1 MSDRI
6 KAALAV
12 AKARGVKL
20 GGNKGT
26 TPERIR
32 AAQKAAAIARTA
44 YALARARDLAP
55 LVWQLRGEGKS
66 CRQIATEL
74 ERLGINPSRGG
85 KWHDSAVRKIFLR
98 TAQEFSPDGA
108 SYTMLDVRRKQYEDR
123 VRSFAPLIL
132 ELRSKGMSFHQI
144 AEEFNRRQFISRRD
158 GKWNSSTI
166 FRYTG
171 AMVDHIGAKLN
182 CCSSN
187 DTKFPGASS

>member
-1 MSDRI
+1 MPAFI
-6 KAALAV
+6 P
-12 AKARGVKL
+12 ARGRTPHLAGVCV
-20 GGNKGT
+20 NRIGT
-26 TPERIR
+26 
-32 AAQKAAAIARTA
+32 
-44 YALARARDLAP
+44 
-55 LVWQLRGEGKS
+55 
-66 CRQIATEL
+66 
-74 ERLGINPSRGG
+74 
-85 KWHDSAVRKIFLR
+85 
-98 TAQEFSPDGA
+98 EFSPDGA

-144 AEEFNRRQFISRRD
+144 AEEFNRRQFVSRRD
-158 GKWNSSTI
+158 GKWNSSTV